1 MFGGEQ
7 QTVLERGESGG
18 GGTCGAAV
26 GLWGLH
32 GGFLEGGFMV
42 GFVVAS
48 GGLRGGI
55 QGGFMV
61 AS

>member
-18 GGTCGAAV
+18 GGTCGAAG

-32 GGFLEGGFMV
+32 GRFLEGGFMV

-55 QGGFMV
+55 
-61 AS
+61 